1 MTPAGR
7 IGKPCIL
14 AQRAFD
20 HRPKKKV
27 LHPQDS
33 SPTVGVRNKHRTRQA
48 APVSIPSTLA
58 KTLPAAILETVLKRL
73 ATLFLSGA
81 GGDITTARH
90 AAAEMLAA
98 YQPETAQELRLAALL
113 VCFSFHALEALSQAA
128 DPDLPLTKILR
139 LRGSAVSLNRES
151 DKAQRRLDQIQQ
163 ARREG
168 APEQPEPQPVQTQPS
183 PEPAPIQTTTKPT
196 FSTWTVADQ
205 QAEDLRIAASVK
217 RAEARVAALSN
228 PPPTQIAAHTA

>member
-1 MTPAGR
+1 M
-7 IGKPCIL
+7 
-14 AQRAFD
+14 
-20 HRPKKKV
+20 
-27 LHPQDS
+27 
-33 SPTVGVRNKHRTRQA
+33 
-48 APVSIPSTLA
+48 SIPSTFA
-58 KTLPAAILETVLKRL
+58 KTLPASILDTILKRL

-163 ARREG
+163 ARRE
-168 APEQPEPQPVQTQPS
+168 AAQAQPEPQPVQPQPS
-183 PEPAPIQTTTKPT
+183 PEPAPAPIQTTTKLT

-205 QAEDLRIAASVK
+205 QAEDLRIAASIK

-228 PPPTQIAAHTA
+228 PSRTQTAAHTP

>member
-1 MTPAGR
+1 
-7 IGKPCIL
+7 
-14 AQRAFD
+14 
-20 HRPKKKV
+20 
-27 LHPQDS
+27 
-33 SPTVGVRNKHRTRQA
+33 
-48 APVSIPSTLA
+48 VSIPSTFA
-58 KTLPAAILETVLKRL
+58 KTLPASILDTILKRL

-98 YQPETAQELRLAALL
+98 YQPETTQELRLAALL

-163 ARREG
+163 ARREA
-168 APEQPEPQPVQTQPS
+168 APAQPEPQPVQPQPS
-183 PEPAPIQTTTKPT
+183 PEPAPAPIQTTTKL
-196 FSTWTVADQ
+196 TWTASDQ
-205 QAEDLRIAASVK
+205 QAEDLRIAASIK

-228 PPPTQIAAHTA
+228 PSPTQTAAHTP